1 MSGHA
6 ARYLLGMGVV
16 LFPVPM
22 AQTDDLLDPV
32 LENKL
37 CSLLIARVQN
47 YAIFMLNPEG
57 YVMTWNE
64 GARLIKG
71 YTRKEIVGRS
81 MTTFYTPEDQA
92 RGRPVELLR
101 RATHDGRVEDEG
113 WRVRKDGSRFWA
125 DVVITAVRDE
135 TGHLTGFAKITRDLT
150 ERRTAEA
157 AIGELSARLFR
168 LQDEER
174 QRLAGHLHDKTSSS
188 LTQVLGS
195 LYRVKAHLKKE
206 DVVLLKD
213 VGESIAKVE
222 AASDVIR
229 RVAHM
234 LHPSRL
240 EQGEGGLVETLRWYV
255 NAVSGERLA
264 VSAKLPK
271 TPIRMPKEGEII
283 LFRLLQECLNHLIAR
298 PGARRVRVELSA
310 GDAVV
315 LKVAIDGPIPMGLR
329 DALAAGSQIVGAG
342 LVGIRERLRQL
353 DGSLTVMAGEQQS
366 IVEASLPLR

>member
-1 MSGHA
+1 MPQA
-6 ARYLLGMGVV
+6 EEV
-16 LFPVPM
+16 
-22 AQTDDLLDPV
+22 TDPN

-37 CSLLIARVQN
+37 CSLLIARIQD
-47 YAIFMLNPEG
+47 YAIFMLNPQG
-57 YVMTWNE
+57 YVMTWND

-71 YTRKEIVGRS
+71 YARSEIVGKP
-81 MTTFYTPEDQA
+81 MTVFYTPEDQE
-92 RGRPVELLR
+92 RGRPAQLLR
-101 RATHDGRVEDEG
+101 EAVRDGRVEDEG

-125 DVVITAVRDE
+125 DVVITAVKDE

-150 ERRTAEA
+150 ERRQAEA

-174 QRLAGHLHDKTSSS
+174 QRLAGHLHDRTSAY
-188 LTQVLGS
+188 LTHVLGS

-206 DVVLLKD
+206 DVVLLDD

-240 EQGEGGLVETLRWYV
+240 EQGGLVETLRWYLK
-255 NAVSGERLA
+255 AVSGERLA
-264 VSAKLPK
+264 VTAQLPK
-271 TPIRMPKEGEII
+271 TPIRTSKEGEIV
-283 LFRLLQECLNHLIAR
+283 LFRLLQECLNFLVAR
-298 PGARRVRVELSA
+298 PGTRRVVVQLSA
-310 GDAVV
+310 DGAVMLQ
-315 LKVAIDGPIPMGLR
+315 LKIDGTLPMGLR
-329 DALAAGSQIVGAG
+329 DALTASHQELGAG

-353 DGSLTVMAGEQQS
+353 GGTLKVMSDEKHSL
-366 IVEASLPLR
+366 VEASIPTTSADMRPSS